1 MRRISALLIA
11 GVLCGT
17 WGLDVGTAAADT
29 CKQQLSDTAAAS
41 TCEGELG
48 WSYDPASR
56 TFGDGSVTA
65 SAKANDPYEY
75 KQDYACGA
83 NSTNPGS
90 AIGCSKAFDCPT
102 RLDVDG
108 QPMRGVRIVTFRKLK
123 DDPTDPWRPTNTG
136 VCMYT
141 GKTIPMSAVV
151 DAAREH
157 IEKEVGRPSII
168 AQPPGGVTLVNFTS
182 LFHAPEQTITSLEI
196 TDPVQGRISAT
207 PQYTWDLGD
216 GITAEGSGHPYD
228 QGVDPKS
235 PASGRLLRQGRLQ
248 LTGAQ
253 GRLSDPDL
261 AGQHHPGRLRC
272 DPPGPHHLQNQ
283 SPNDSQDR
291 HRPSV
296 RPVDDP
302 AAFAQMRR

>member
-17 WGLDVGTAAADT
+17 WGLYVGTAAADT

-108 QPMRGVRIVTFRKLK
+108 QPMRGARIVTFRKLK
-123 DDPTDPWRPTNTG
+123 DDRTDPWRPTNTG

-235 PASGRLLRQGRLQ
+235 PASDDYYVKAVYNSPGLKDVYLTLTWQASITLGGSGAIPLDPIVFKTKAQTTAKTATARLYAR
-248 LTGAQ
+248 
-253 GRLSDPDL
+253 
-261 AGQHHPGRLRC
+261 
-272 DPPGPHHLQNQ
+272 
-283 SPNDSQDR
+283 
-291 HRPSV
+291 
-296 RPVDDP
+296 
-302 AAFAQMRR
+302 